1 MAIGLCEV
9 GELKNKTI
17 IIRFNIFYPYH
28 LWNNLFWSV
37 SHFVWKPLQN
47 ENDLE
52 MNVTVMTLITIV
64 TVETVVTPPLL
75 YTFSFLPSI
84 INQKPEALSKL
95 VACFT

>member
-1 MAIGLCEV
+1 MYFGQSVILSG
-9 GELKNKTI
+9 
-17 IIRFNIFYPYH
+17 
-28 LWNNLFWSV
+28 NLYKMKS
-37 SHFVWKPLQN
+37 
-47 ENDLE
+47 DLE

-64 TVETVVTPPLL
+64 TVETVVTPTLL